1 MIHAAG
7 NDGADNDIT
16 PHFPLPDLKDGQGK
30 VESWI
35 EVGASSWQGFSNLAA
50 SFSNY
55 GQEDVDVFAPGV
67 SIYSTVP
74 DDAYDRADGTSMAS
88 PVVSG
93 LAALIMAYY
102 PEFTASDVK
111 EILLT
116 SAVSY
121 SDKEVLLP
129 GSEDTMVL
137 FGSLSRSGAIVNAME
152 ALKLAE
158 MRSKM

>member
-1 MIHAAG
+1 
-7 NDGADNDIT
+7 
-16 PHFPLPDLKDGQGK
+16 
-30 VESWI
+30 
-35 EVGASSWQGFSNLAA
+35 
-50 SFSNY
+50 
-55 GQEDVDVFAPGV
+55 
-67 SIYSTVP
+67 
-74 DDAYDRADGTSMAS
+74 MAS